1 MLVFPI
7 ADVDQVRDWILS
19 VLESTKDKVIY
30 FDGWN
35 GLGAAP
41 VLRSVSQVLTSMEAY
56 PPKSFDIM
64 IFIDCSVWESQREM
78 QRKIAKELKL
88 GHKIM
93 AIFDEQDEEDDFN
106 GKDPRSR
113 DLIQSVSIVI
123 EQTLGYRSFS
133 MVFLNGSDDEVDV
146 SRFGI
151 TTEYRDHKILWTLK
165 KKGYLTIHPRY
176 SELRDMLR
184 HTDFYV
190 SSGARAGIS
199 YSEFHALLREEAASM
214 DACTDCCLHELFVYY
229 SFHNTTGFDRV
240 AHASMCWICDDLVQ
254 GERAREISKALHPE
268 ISWDCDTSLLDDV
281 FEKFK
286 EDPESPFL
294 VVKDDGIF
302 EKRPYRWISI
312 TTSKNM
318 ILQEDMQTILE
329 RASSLFIAFEMSN
342 NQPGLPN
349 GLFKHCSNFSVLILS
364 CCAFSFTSPPFR
376 HCHTVRFLALDHC
389 RDDNTSEGEDCM
401 GWTCLHSVRV
411 LDIRYTDWDEILY
424 EEKMDL
430 MANLREL
437 NMEGVWC
444 WQHTSQ
450 LQRRLPYLQRLRIT
464 KPMHHAEASSTAIN
478 DLFMDKTNLEILDL
492 SGNSD
497 MESLPASLS
506 KASKLQVLVLDGC
519 DGLEKVAMPDKLPS
533 SLRSFSF
540 DGYGPASH
548 WTSTIELPL
557 ESSRPKPPSDASKK
571 NVKTSEISLQGCS
584 QLEKLF
590 LRGLPNLVELDLSG
604 TPIKIL
610 DFVTMMVDVPK
621 LKRLFLLGCQ
631 HLRAIRWDSMHEIEL
646 ICIDTR
652 PWKTV
657 GCTRPP
663 LAKHKPFK
671 LQVHAILGDAR
682 LVRSLCP
689 LLQTQGGRPDDVCFN
704 IHIVSSNVYTEFVQL
719 EETSKEEMVGPTN
732 QRHLALAGK
741 YGDVLTEVV
750 GDALIP
756 MQAFPLPPTQQFDRH
771 VEIGDG
777 NLGREHELD
786 AYYGTDNLRAVMER
800 HVQSLHVH
808 DVLTRASMRAQDWY
822 SLRWC
827 RVERCHN
834 METVFIPC
842 ANSSLSK
849 LETLWA
855 SDLTMALCIWS
866 KEPWRYKSS
875 SFENLQHLHLRSCP
889 RLQFVLP
896 LCQASFPNL
905 VTLHIIHCGDLMHIF
920 ALDKYYVA
928 SRTIRRVQFPKL
940 TTIHLHN
947 LPKLQQIC
955 EGKMMLAPALETIR
969 IRGSFGLRRL
979 PALEGRGPGAR
990 RPTVELEKDVWDALE
1005 WDGPAAGHHPDLF
1018 EPPVHSRFYK
1028 RRLLRGTVLR

>member
-1 MLVFPI
+1 
-7 ADVDQVRDWILS
+7 
-19 VLESTKDKVIY
+19 
-30 FDGWN
+30 
-35 GLGAAP
+35 
-41 VLRSVSQVLTSMEAY
+41 
-56 PPKSFDIM
+56 
-64 IFIDCSVWESQREM
+64 
-78 QRKIAKELKL
+78 
-88 GHKIM
+88 
-93 AIFDEQDEEDDFN
+93 
-106 GKDPRSR
+106 
-113 DLIQSVSIVI
+113 
-123 EQTLGYRSFS
+123 
-133 MVFLNGSDDEVDV
+133 
-146 SRFGI
+146 
-151 TTEYRDHKILWTLK
+151 
-165 KKGYLTIHPRY
+165 
-176 SELRDMLR
+176 
-184 HTDFYV
+184 
-190 SSGARAGIS
+190 
-199 YSEFHALLREEAASM
+199 M
-214 DACTDCCLHELFVYY
+214 DACTDCCLYELFMYY
-229 SFHNTTGFDRV
+229 NFHNTTGFDRV
-240 AHASMCWICDDLVQ
+240 AHASMCWICDDIVQ
-254 GERAREISKALHPE
+254 GERAREISNALHPE
-268 ISWDCDTSLLDDV
+268 ISWDFDTSMLDDV

-312 TTSKNM
+312 TTSKNL

-329 RASSLFIAFEMSN
+329 RASSLFVAFEKHN

-349 GLFKHCSNFSVLILS
+349 GLFKHCSNLSVLILS
-364 CCAFSFTSPPFR
+364 CCAFSFASPPFR

-401 GWTCLHSVRV
+401 GWTCLHSMRV

-682 LVRSLCP
+682 LARSLCSP
-689 LLQTQGGRPDDVCFN
+689 LRTQEDRSDDVYFN

-756 MQAFPLPPTQQFDRH
+756 MLAFPLPPTQQFDRH

-777 NLGREHELD
+777 NLGGEHELE
-786 AYYGTDNLRAVMER
+786 AYYGTDNLGVAMEQ

-808 DVLTRASMRAQDWY
+808 DVLTRASMGAQDWY

-834 METVFIPC
+834 METVFNPLL
-842 ANSSLSK
+842 SSFSN
-849 LETLWA
+849 LETMWA
-855 SDLTMALCIWS
+855 SDLTMALCIWR
-866 KEPWRYKSS
+866 KGWRYKSS
-875 SFENLQHLHLRSCP
+875 PFENLQHLHLRSCP

-896 LCQASFPNL
+896 LWQASFPNL
-905 VTLHIIHCGDLMHIF
+905 VTLHIIHCGDLMHVF
-920 ALDKYYVA
+920 VLDKYYEELNNK
-928 SRTIRRVQFPKL
+928 TIRGVQFPKL
-940 TTIHLHN
+940 SSIHLHD
-947 LPKLQQIC
+947 LPKLRQIC
-955 EGKMMLAPALETIR
+955 EVNIMLAPALETIR

-979 PALEGRGPGAR
+979 PALEGRVPGAR